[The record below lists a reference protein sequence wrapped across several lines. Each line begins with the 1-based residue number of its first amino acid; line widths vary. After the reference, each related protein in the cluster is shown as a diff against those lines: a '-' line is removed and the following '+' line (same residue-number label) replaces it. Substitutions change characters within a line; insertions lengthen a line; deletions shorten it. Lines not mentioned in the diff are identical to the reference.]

1 MAEID
6 FANLRVL
13 VIDDET
19 FTRQILERTL
29 NELEIG
35 SVTLAIDGL
44 DGLTIFSNAR
54 NNFDLVIC
62 DLKMPMMD
70 GFEFVR
76 RLREKKYLPNANVP
90 ILIVT
95 GHSDEDSIQSA
106 VKAGIHGYL
115 VKPVSK
121 KQLEKRIVSVLTSPQ
136 IDPEMFK

>member
-35 SVTLAIDGL
+35 NVTLAIDGL

-121 KQLEKRIVSVLTSPQ
+121 KQLEKRIITALTSPQ
-136 IDPEMFK
+136 IDPEMLK